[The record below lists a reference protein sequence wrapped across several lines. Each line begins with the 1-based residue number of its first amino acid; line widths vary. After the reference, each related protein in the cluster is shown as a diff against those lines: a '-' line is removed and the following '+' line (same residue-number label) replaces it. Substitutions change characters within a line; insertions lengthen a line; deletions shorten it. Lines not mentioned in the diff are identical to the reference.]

1 MDSREILAVVEGVS
15 NEKGIEESI
24 IFNALEVAIASAS
37 QRHFHEDAEISV
49 SIDTSSGVYTTS
61 RSWIVANE
69 DDPDF
74 HIETHK
80 TSADAGKETGEL
92 HTEVVENIDFG
103 RIETQAAR
111 QIMMQKVR
119 EAERENVVSKF
130 RAQDNTLMNGIVKRV
145 TRDNIIV
152 EINNDV
158 EAILPRDQ
166 LLPGEIYKINDRI
179 RAILQI
185 KEIEGRGAQLMLSRV
200 CPEMVTE
207 LFRIEVPEI
216 NEDII
221 EIRGIARDAGSRSKI
236 AVKTNDGRIDP
247 VGACVG
253 MRGSRVQSVSGE
265 LGNERID
272 IIIFEDNPAQMVI
285 NALSPAKVESIV
297 MDEENRSM
305 ELAVNEDNLAL
316 AIGARGQNIR
326 LASRLVGW
334 ELNIISSEEAE
345 AKEKVVETEFQAKLM
360 ESLSLDEDTAE
371 KLVELGVKTF
381 DDIAYMD
388 DKDLEDA
395 TGLDHEK
402 AEELK
407 SSASDAALIEA
418 MGEFSA
424 EEDELASL
432 TGLGFSED
440 DIETLK
446 SNKLKTMDDVAE
458 LAVDELIDIVPMDE
472 KKAADIIMKARESWF
487 EE

>member
-1 MDSREILAVVEGVS
+1 MDSKEILAVVEGVS

-49 SIDTSSGVYTTS
+49 TIDTSSGVYTTS

-80 TSADAGKETGEL
+80 TSADAGKENGEL
-92 HTEVVENIDFG
+92 HSEVVENIDFG

-119 EAERENVVSKF
+119 EAERENIVSKF

-216 NEDII
+216 NEDVI

-297 MDEENRSM
+297 MDEDNRSM

-360 ESLSLDEDTAE
+360 ESLSLDEETAE

-402 AEELK
+402 AQELK